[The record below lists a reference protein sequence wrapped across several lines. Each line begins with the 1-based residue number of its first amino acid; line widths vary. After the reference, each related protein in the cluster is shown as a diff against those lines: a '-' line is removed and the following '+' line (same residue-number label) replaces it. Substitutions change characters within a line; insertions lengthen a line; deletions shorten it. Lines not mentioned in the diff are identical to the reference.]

1 MKTQSKKKVVKDRYL
16 ELVQCVPLRPI
27 KSEAELDK
35 AINMVN
41 FLLDQLDRRSWSRD
55 EKDYIDVLGSL
66 IEKYES
72 EHIIFKR
79 SPPHK
84 MLGHLIEAK
93 GVTQAQ
99 AAKDCRIAESTISA
113 VLAGSRK
120 LTRNHIEKLSRYFHV
135 EPGVFSIDP

>member
-1 MKTQSKKKVVKDRYL
+1 MKIRSKKKATKDRYL
-16 ELVQCVPLRPI
+16 ELIQCVPLRPI
-27 KSEAELDK
+27 KSEDELDE

-41 FLLDQLDRRSWSRD
+41 YLLDQLDRRSWSQD
-55 EKDYIDVLGSL
+55 EQDYIDVLGSL
-66 IEKYES
+66 IEQYEDV
-72 EHIIFKR
+72 HYPFK
-79 SPPHK
+79 SPSDAS
-84 MLGHLIEAK
+84 MLRHLIEAK
-93 GVTQAQ
+93 GVSQAQ